1 MRKSCIFILI
11 LLLLCTACQSTP
23 EEPLIVPKDQ
33 ELMLEKA
40 AATQAPAEVYTPPA
54 APERWTFDQE
64 NGNFTYHAD
73 AAVSVPA
80 VPLPTVWVRAEGVPQ
95 GTVYRLFRL
104 LSQGEGLK
112 LPHVQTKAEI
122 EENIR
127 AYTELLEKGPDQDA
141 DMSKEEYDEGLLQEI
156 EYLKEAYETAPETSP
171 DRVSDGTYE
180 VETSG
185 KTGTDMLVLSASN
198 LNREISVHSFPQAD
212 ERSSFAYY
220 RHLRGRS
227 DYSMANAR
235 RMDAAD
241 LQNDPLYEKAMNEVQ
256 AVLDAI
262 GDPFGVAAVYL
273 IDDAAYGNVDG
284 IVHDAEHRALCVDCR
299 RLVNGAPAA
308 YDVSGAARK
317 DPKSYA
323 IPWPVESLRLIV
335 DEEGIVS
342 VNWKNMVTVL
352 ETVSPVTNLL
362 PFEQVAA
369 VAEKMLPILYNP
381 TGWEDLRSVDIDIV
395 HVGLELIRI
404 REQNNTAEL
413 KGLLVPAWVFY
424 GTIQMTEASGFQD
437 YANYGLKSGYD
448 HYRGEEILLCLNAVD
463 GSVIDPLLGY

>member
-1 MRKSCIFILI
+1 MKRILI
-11 LLLLCTACQSTP
+11 SLVALLLLIGCQRTP
-23 EEPLIVPKDQ
+23 EQPLIVPKDQ

-40 AATQAPAEVYTPPA
+40 AATQKPEEPYVPPD
-54 APERWTFDQE
+54 APERWTFDLE
-64 NGNFTYHAD
+64 SGNFTYHAEAD
-73 AAVSVPA
+73 VSVPQ
-80 VPLPTVWVRAEGVPQ
+80 VPLPTVWVRAQGLPQ
-95 GTVYRLFRL
+95 ETVYRLFRL
-104 LSQGEGLK
+104 LSQGEELK

-122 EENIR
+122 EESIR
-127 AYTELLEKGPDQDA
+127 AYTELLEQGPDQDA
-141 DMSKEEYDEGLLQEI
+141 DMSKEEYDEGLLQELD
-156 EYLKEAYETAPETSP
+156 YLKEAYKTAPETSP
-171 DRVSDGTYE
+171 DRVSDGTYA
-180 VETSG
+180 VEKSG
-185 KTGTDMLVLSASN
+185 KTGTETLVLSASN
-198 LNREISVHSFPQAD
+198 LNREINVHSFPQAD

-220 RHLRGRS
+220 RHLRSRS

-235 RMDAAD
+235 KVDAAAMQD
-241 LQNDPLYEKAMNEVQ
+241 DPFYQKAMNEVQ

-262 GDPFGVAAVYL
+262 GDPFEVAALYL

-284 IVHDAEHRALCVDCR
+284 IVHDAEHWALCVDCH

-323 IPWPVESLRLIV
+323 IPWPVESLRIII
-335 DEEGIVS
+335 DEEGIASVS
-342 VNWKNMVTVL
+342 WKNMVKVL
-352 ETVSPVTNLL
+352 ETASPTTNLL
-362 PFEQVAA
+362 PFEKIEG

-381 TGWEDLRSVDIDIV
+381 TGWEDIKSVEIRIS

-424 GTIQMTEASGFQD
+424 GTIQMTEASGFHD

>member
-1 MRKSCIFILI
+1 MKRILVSLVA
-11 LLLLCTACQSTP
+11 LLLLIGCQKTP
-23 EEPLIVPKDQ
+23 EQPLIVPKDQ

-40 AATQAPAEVYTPPA
+40 AATQKPEEPYTPPA
-54 APERWTFDQE
+54 APERWTFEQQ
-64 NGNFTYHAD
+64 NGNFTYHAEAD
-73 AAVSVPA
+73 VSVPQ
-80 VPLPTVWVRAEGVPQ
+80 VPLPMVWVRAQ
-95 GTVYRLFRL
+95 GLHQETVYRLFRL
-104 LSQGEGLK
+104 LSQGEELK

-122 EENIR
+122 EESIR
-127 AYTELLEKGPDQDA
+127 AYTELLEQGPDQDA
-141 DMSKEEYDEGLLQEI
+141 DMSKEEYDEGLLQELD
-156 EYLKEAYETAPETSP
+156 YLKEAYKTAPETSA
-171 DRVSDGTYE
+171 DRASDGTYE
-180 VETSG
+180 VQKSG
-185 KTGTDMLVLSASN
+185 KTGTETLVLSASN
-198 LNREISVHSFPQAD
+198 LNREINVHSFPRAD

-227 DYSMANAR
+227 DYSMANAQR
-235 RMDAAD
+235 VDAGD
-241 LQNDPLYEKAMNEVQ
+241 LQNDPLYQKAMNEVQ
-256 AVLDAI
+256 AVLEAI
-262 GDPFGVAAVYL
+262 GDPFEVAAVYL

-284 IVHDAEHRALCVDCR
+284 IVHAAEHRALCVDCH

-317 DPKSYA
+317 DPRSYA
-323 IPWPVESLRLIV
+323 IPWPVESLRIII
-335 DEEGIVS
+335 DDEGIVS
-342 VNWKNMVTVL
+342 LNWKNMVTVL
-352 ETVSPVTNLL
+352 ETASQTTNLL
-362 PFEQVAA
+362 PFEKIEG

-381 TGWEDLRSVDIDIV
+381 TGWEDMKSVEIRIS

-404 REQNNTAEL
+404 REQNNAAEL

>member
-1 MRKSCIFILI
+1 MKRTILFLLT
-11 LLLLCTACQSTP
+11 LLLLVGCQKTP
-23 EEPLIVPKDQ
+23 EHPLIVPKDQ

-40 AATQAPAEVYTPPA
+40 AATQEPAATYTPPA
-54 APERWTFDQE
+54 APERWTFDHE
-64 NGNFTYHAD
+64 DGNFVIHGD
-73 AAVSVPA
+73 ATVAVPD
-80 VPLPTVWVRAEGVPQ
+80 VPLPTVWVRAEGLSQ
-95 GTVYRLFRL
+95 ETVYRLFQL
-104 LSQGEGLK
+104 LSQGEALK
-112 LPHVQTKAEI
+112 LPHVRTKSEI

-127 AYTELLEKGPDQDA
+127 AYTALLEQGPDQDA
-141 DMSKEEYDEGLLQEI
+141 DMSKEEYDEGLLQELD
-156 EYLKEAYETAPETSP
+156 YLKEAYKTAPETSP
-171 DRVSDGTYE
+171 DRISDGTYQVQE
-180 VETSG
+180 SG
-185 KTGTDMLVLSASN
+185 KTGTSMLVLSASN
-198 LNREISVHSFPQAD
+198 LNREISARAFPQAD

-235 RMDAAD
+235 RMDAGD
-241 LQNDPLYEKAMNEVQ
+241 LQSDPLYQKAMDEVQ

-262 GDPFGVAAVYL
+262 GDPFQVAALYL

-284 IVHDAEHRALCVDCR
+284 VVHDAEHRALCVDCR

-342 VNWKNMVTVL
+342 LNWKNMVTVL
-352 ETVSPVTNLL
+352 ETASPVTNLL
-362 PFEQVAA
+362 PFEQAAA

-404 REQNNTAEL
+404 REQNKAGEL
-413 KGLLVPAWVFY
+413 KGLMVPAWVFY
-424 GTIQMTEASGFQD
+424 GTIRMTEASGFQD

>member
-1 MRKSCIFILI
+1 MKRILI
-11 LLLLCTACQSTP
+11 SLVALLLLIGCQRTP
-23 EEPLIVPKDQ
+23 EQPLIVPKDQ

-40 AATQAPAEVYTPPA
+40 AASQKPEEPYMPPA
-54 APERWTFDQE
+54 APERWTFEMQS
-64 NGNFTYHAD
+64 GNFSYHAD
-73 AAVSVPA
+73 ADVSVPQ
-80 VPLPTVWVRAEGVPQ
+80 VPLPTVWVRAQGLPQ
-95 GTVYRLFRL
+95 ETVYRLFQL
-104 LSQGEGLK
+104 LSQGEELK
-112 LPHVQTKAEI
+112 LPHVQTRAEI
-122 EENIR
+122 EESIR
-127 AYTELLEKGPDQDA
+127 AYTALLVQRPDQDA
-141 DMSKEEYDEGLLQEI
+141 DMSKEEYDEGLLQEL
-156 EYLKEAYETAPETSP
+156 EYLKEAYKTAPETSP

-180 VETSG
+180 VEKSG

-198 LNREISVHSFPQAD
+198 LNREISARAFPQAD

-227 DYSMANAR
+227 DYSMANAHKV
-235 RMDAAD
+235 DAAAT
-241 LQNDPLYEKAMNEVQ
+241 QNDPLYQKAMNEVQ
-256 AVLDAI
+256 AVLEAI
-262 GDPFGVAAVYL
+262 GDPFEVAAVYL

-284 IVHDAEHRALCVDCR
+284 IVHDAEHRALCVDCH
-299 RLVNGAPAA
+299 RLVSGAPAA
-308 YDVSGAARK
+308 YDVSGATRK

-323 IPWPVESLRLIV
+323 IPWPVESLRIII

-342 VNWKNMVTVL
+342 LNWKNMVTVL
-352 ETVSPVTNLL
+352 ETASQTTNLL
-362 PFEQVAA
+362 PFEKIEG

-381 TGWEDLRSVDIDIV
+381 TGWEDMKSVEIRIS

-404 REQNNTAEL
+404 REQNNAAEL